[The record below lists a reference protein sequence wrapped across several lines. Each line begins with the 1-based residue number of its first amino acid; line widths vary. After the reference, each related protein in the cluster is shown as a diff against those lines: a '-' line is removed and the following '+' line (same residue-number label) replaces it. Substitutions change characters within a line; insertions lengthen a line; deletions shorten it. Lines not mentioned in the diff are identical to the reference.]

1 MVQQT
6 RLYDPDKNE
15 TRPMRS
21 KEDSMDYRYF
31 PDPDLLPCVLSPEEI
46 SGLKANLPELPQQ
59 MFERL
64 QKEDGL
70 SEYDAGIL
78 TSSRGVA
85 QYYDSLAHQVKDK
98 KAAANWVMGEVS
110 AALNQTEG
118 LTIENAPVSPD
129 TLAAIMGRVADGTIN
144 LKGAKKVF
152 TAIWEG
158 EQPDVDALIGKLGLK
173 QISDGGRSPREECRH
188 GGAVPLRQGK
198 GVQRSRGAGH
208 EGRPRKGLSGS
219 RERAPA

>member
-1 MVQQT
+1 
-6 RLYDPDKNE
+6 
-15 TRPMRS
+15 
-21 KEDSMDYRYF
+21 MDYRYF

-46 SGLKANLPELPQQ
+46 AGLKANLPELPQQ

-129 TLAAIMGRVADGTIN
+129 TLAAIMGVWLT
-144 LKGAKKVF
+144 V
-152 TAIWEG
+152 
-158 EQPDVDALIGKLGLK
+158 
-173 QISDGGRSPREECRH
+173 RST
-188 GGAVPLRQGK
+188 
-198 GVQRSRGAGH
+198 
-208 EGRPRKGLSGS
+208 
-219 RERAPA
+219 